1 MSFTGAARPVRMGLA
16 GMAFMGVLVGASATP
31 AGSQERASEKLQVTA
46 VSSRPDVVSGDD
58 ALIRVVAPASAAAG
72 SIRVAVDGRDVTSS
86 FRPSGDNAL
95 MGVVKELSKGENRLT
110 ATAQGA
116 DSGELTLKNHPITGP
131 VFSGPHEQ
139 PFICDTAEFK
149 TVTGATL
156 GQPADANCS
165 VETRVDYMYRT
176 TAGTFAALPDV
187 NDRPADLATA
197 TTSAGRKVPYIVR
210 VETGTINR
218 GIYETAVLH
227 DPLSPAPDPLERGPG
242 WNGRLVYGFGGGCN
256 GGWYVQGRK
265 TVGIMNDTYLSKGY
279 GVASSSL
286 NVFGNNCN
294 DLLAAET
301 MSMVKE
307 RFVETYGEP
316 AFTIGNGCSGGSYQ
330 THQIADNYPGL
341 LDGIL
346 SGCSF
351 PDVGFGTIQTLSDA
365 QLLNHYFKNVAPDA
379 FTKEQQ
385 RAVSGFGM
393 WESIGSLARA
403 AGRIDPTVYCPAQLP
418 VAQRYHPLTN
428 PDGARCDVYSHAV
441 NVYGEVPETGKAR
454 RPLDNTG
461 IQYGLQALNNG
472 TIDMDRFIDLNRRI
486 GGLDDDAKPT
496 AQRTAADLKAVRL
509 AYRTGRMLNGGAG
522 LADIPIIDYRDYTD
536 DAATGDMHMRFH
548 SFSTRARLDKANGTH
563 ANQVMLT
570 RSSGHGFTLAGMV
583 ADMDQWLTAIK
594 GDPGTDAPIEK
605 IARNRPQG
613 LTDACW
619 TRGIGAKKISEP
631 QVEGIGNTECNTLYP
646 VWTSPRMVAGADVA
660 NDIVKCRKRPVVRT
674 DYQVPVTDAQL
685 KELTGIFPYGVCDWS
700 VPGAG
705 QQAPMGTWLSFDAV
719 TG

>member
-1 MSFTGAARPVRMGLA
+1 
-16 GMAFMGVLVGASATP
+16 MGVLVGASATP
-31 AGSQERASEKLQVTA
+31 ASSQESGKLRVTA
-46 VSSRPDVVSGDD
+46 VSSRPGTVSGDD
-58 ALIRVVAPASAAAG
+58 ALIRVEVPASITADTV
-72 SIRVAVDGRDVTSS
+72 RVEVAGRDVTSD
-86 FRPSGDNAL
+86 FRPSGDHAL
-95 MGVVKELSKGENRLT
+95 MGVVKELATGSSTFT
-110 ATAQGA
+110 ARAQGA
-116 DSGELTLKNHPITGP
+116 DAGQLTVKNHPITGP
-131 VFSGPHEQ
+131 VFAGPHEQ

-149 TVTGATL
+149 TVTGVSL
-156 GQPADANCS
+156 GPPLDADCS
-165 VETRVDYMYRT
+165 VGTRVDYMYRT
-176 TAGTFAALPDV
+176 TAGAFVPLPDE
-187 NDRPADLATA
+187 NARPADLATA
-197 TTSAGRKVPYIVR
+197 TTSTGRKVPYIVR

-218 GIYETAVLH
+218 AIYETAVLH
-227 DPLSPAPDPLERGPG
+227 EPNAGTPDPLQRGPG

-256 GGWYVQGRK
+256 GGWYVQGRN
-265 TVGIMNDTYLSKGY
+265 TVGIMNDAYLSKGY

-307 RFVETYGEP
+307 HFVETYGEP

-365 QLLNHYFKNVAPDA
+365 QLLNHYFKNVAPDT

-393 WESIGSLARA
+393 WESLGSLARA
-403 AGRIDPTVYCPAQLP
+403 SGRIDPTVYCPAQLP
-418 VAQRYHPLTN
+418 QGQRYHPATN

-461 IQYGLQALNNG
+461 IQYGLDALNKG
-472 TIDMDRFIDLNRRI
+472 VIDMDRFIDLNRRI
-486 GGLDDDAKPT
+486 GGLDDDARP
-496 AQRTAADLKAVRL
+496 AAERTVADLKAVRL
-509 AYRTGRMLNGGAG
+509 AYRTGRMLNGGGG
-522 LADIPIIDYRDYTD
+522 LADVPIIDYRDYTD
-536 DAATGDMHMRFH
+536 DAAAGDMHMRFH

-570 RSSGHGFTLAGMV
+570 RSSGHGFTLAGMLS
-583 ADMDQWLTAIK
+583 DMDQWLTGIK
-594 GDPGTDAPIEK
+594 GDPGGDTPIEK
-605 IARNRPQG
+605 IVRNRPQG

-619 TRGIGAKKISEP
+619 TRGIGAKKITEP
-631 QVEGIGNTECNTLYP
+631 QVEGIDNTECNTLYP

-660 NDIVKCRKRPVVRT
+660 NDIVKCRKRPVTRT
-674 DYQVPVTDAQL
+674 DYQVPVTDSQFADLQSVFG
-685 KELTGIFPYGVCDWS
+685 TGVCDWS

-705 QQAPMGTWLSFDAV
+705 QQGLAGTWLDFDPA
-719 TG
+719 

>member
-16 GMAFMGVLVGASATP
+16 GIVFMGVLVGASATP
-31 AGSQERASEKLQVTA
+31 AGSQERETLQVTA
-46 VSSRPDVVSGDD
+46 VSSRPGVVSGND
-58 ALIRVVAPASAAAG
+58 ALIRVTAPASIAAG
-72 SIRVAVDGRDVTSS
+72 SIRVEVAGRDVTSS
-86 FRPSGDNAL
+86 FRPSGDNTV
-95 MGVVKELSKGENRLT
+95 MGVVKELSTGDNLLT

-116 DSGELTLKNHPITGP
+116 DAGQLTLKNHPITGP
-131 VFSGPHEQ
+131 VFAGPHEQ

-149 TVTGATL
+149 TATGVTL
-156 GQPADANCS
+156 GPPTDEDCS

-176 TAGTFAALPDV
+176 TAGKFVALPDTAE
-187 NDRPADLATA
+187 RPADLATA
-197 TTSAGRKVPYIVR
+197 TTSAGNKVPYIVR

-256 GGWYVQGRK
+256 GGWYVQGRN

-294 DLLAAET
+294 DVLAAET

-379 FTKEQQ
+379 FTQEQQ
-385 RAVSGFGM
+385 RAVSGFGK

-418 VAQRYHPLTN
+418 VAQRYHPVTN

-461 IQYGLQALNNG
+461 IQYGLEALNNG
-472 TIDMDRFIDLNRRI
+472 TIGIDQFIDLNRRI
-486 GGLDDDAKPT
+486 GGLDDDAKPA

-509 AYRTGRMLNGGAG
+509 AYRTGRLLNGGAG

-583 ADMDQWLTAIK
+583 ADMDKWLTGIK
-594 GDPGTDAPIEK
+594 GDPGADAPIEK
-605 IARNRPQG
+605 IVRNRPQG
-613 LTDACW
+613 LNDACW
-619 TRGIGAKKISEP
+619 TRGIGATKISEP

-660 NDIVKCRKRPVVRT
+660 NDIVKCRKRPVVST

>member
-1 MSFTGAARPVRMGLA
+1 
-16 GMAFMGVLVGASATP
+16 MAFMGVLVGASATP
-31 AGSQERASEKLQVTA
+31 AGSQEREKLQVTA
-46 VSSRPDVVSGDD
+46 VSSRPGVVSGDD
-58 ALIRVVAPASAAAG
+58 ALIRVAAPASVAAD

-86 FRPSGDNAL
+86 FRPSGENAL
-95 MGVVKELSKGENRLT
+95 MGVVKELSKGENKLT

-116 DSGELTLKNHPITGP
+116 DSAEVNLKNHPITGP

-139 PFICDTAEFK
+139 PFICDTAEFR
-149 TVTGATL
+149 TVTGGTL
-156 GQPADANCS
+156 GQPTDENCS

-176 TAGTFAALPDV
+176 TAGTFVALPDT

-227 DPLSPAPDPLERGPG
+227 DPLSGTPDPLERGPG

-365 QLLNHYFKNVAPDA
+365 QLLNHYFRNVAPDA
-379 FTKEQQ
+379 FTQEQQ
-385 RAVSGFGM
+385 RAVSGFGK

-418 VAQRYHPLTN
+418 EEQRYEPVTN

-461 IQYGLQALNNG
+461 IQYGLEALNNG
-472 TIDMDRFIDLNRRI
+472 TIDMDQFIDLNRRI
-486 GGLDDDAKPT
+486 GGLDDDAKP
-496 AQRTAADLKAVRL
+496 AAERTVADLKAVRL
-509 AYRTGRMLNGGAG
+509 AYRTGRMLNGGGG
-522 LADIPIIDYRDYTD
+522 LADVPIIDYRDYTD

-583 ADMDQWLTAIK
+583 SDMDQWLTGIK
-594 GDPGTDAPIEK
+594 ETPATTPPSRRSSATGRRVSRTPAG
-605 IARNRPQG
+605 
-613 LTDACW
+613 
-619 TRGIGAKKISEP
+619 
-631 QVEGIGNTECNTLYP
+631 P
-646 VWTSPRMVAGADVA
+646 VASVRRRSWSPRWRASATPSATPSTRCGH
-660 NDIVKCRKRPVVRT
+660 RR
-674 DYQVPVTDAQL
+674 
-685 KELTGIFPYGVCDWS
+685 GWS
-700 VPGAG
+700 PEPMWPTTSSSAAS
-705 QQAPMGTWLSFDAV
+705 AP
-719 TG
+719 

>member
-1 MSFTGAARPVRMGLA
+1 MSFRGAARPVELGLV
-16 GMAFMGVLVGASATP
+16 GIAFMGVLVGASATP
-31 AGSQERASEKLQVTA
+31 AGSQERGKLQVTA
-46 VSSRPDVVSGDD
+46 VSSRPGVVSGDD
-58 ALIRVVAPASAAAG
+58 ALIRVAAPASIAAD
-72 SIRVAVDGRDVTSS
+72 SIRVEVDGRDVTSS
-86 FRPSGDNAL
+86 FRPSGENAL
-95 MGVVKELSKGENRLT
+95 MGVVKELSKGENKLT

-116 DSGELTLKNHPITGP
+116 DSGEVTLKNHPITGP

-139 PFICDTAEFK
+139 PFICDTAEFR
-149 TVTGATL
+149 TVTGGIL
-156 GQPADANCS
+156 GQPTDENCS
-165 VETRVDYMYRT
+165 VDARVDYMYRT
-176 TAGTFAALPDV
+176 TAGTFVALPDT

-227 DPLSPAPDPLERGPG
+227 DPLSGTPDPLERGPG

-365 QLLNHYFKNVAPDA
+365 QLLNHYFSNVAPGA
-379 FTKEQQ
+379 FTEEQQ
-385 RAVSGFGM
+385 RAVSGFGK

-418 VAQRYHPLTN
+418 KEQRYAPVTN
-428 PDGARCDVYSHAV
+428 PDGARCDVYSHTV
-441 NVYGEVPETGKAR
+441 NVYGEVPETGTAR

-461 IQYGLQALNNG
+461 IQYGLDALNKG
-472 TIDMDRFIDLNRRI
+472 TIDMDQFIDLNRRI
-486 GGLDDDAKPT
+486 GGLDDDAEP
-496 AQRTAADLKAVRL
+496 AAERTVADLKAVRL
-509 AYRTGRMLNGGAG
+509 AYRTGRMLNGGGG
-522 LADIPIIDYRDYTD
+522 LADVPIIDYRDYTD

-583 ADMDQWLTAIK
+583 SDMDQWLTGIK
-594 GDPGTDAPIEK
+594 ADSGDDAPIEK
-605 IARNRPQG
+605 IVRHRPQG

-631 QVEGIGNTECNTLYP
+631 QVEGIDNTECNTLYP

-660 NDIVKCRKRPVVRT
+660 NDIVKCRKRPLTRT
-674 DYQVPVTDAQL
+674 DYRVPVTDGQFEDL
-685 KELTGIFPYGVCDWS
+685 KAVFGSGVCDWS
-700 VPGAG
+700 QPGAG
-705 QQAPMGTWLSFDAV
+705 QQGLAGTWLSF
-719 TG
+719 GLQ

>member
-16 GMAFMGVLVGASATP
+16 GIAFMGVLVGASATP
-31 AGSQERASEKLQVTA
+31 AGSQEREKLQVTA
-46 VSSRPDVVSGDD
+46 VSSRPGVVSGDD
-58 ALIRVVAPASAAAG
+58 ALIRVGVPASIAAD
-72 SIRVAVDGRDVTSS
+72 SIRVEVDGRDVTSS
-86 FRPSGDNAL
+86 FRPFGGDAL
-95 MGVVKELSKGENRLT
+95 MGVVKELSKGDNRLT
-110 ATAQGA
+110 ARAQGA
-116 DSGELTLKNHPITGP
+116 DTGQLTLKNHPITGP
-131 VFSGPHEQ
+131 VFAGPHEQ

-149 TVTGATL
+149 TVTGGTL
-156 GQPADANCS
+156 GQPIDKDCS
-165 VETRVDYMYRT
+165 VKTRVDYMYRT
-176 TAGTFAALPDV
+176 TAGKFVPLPDENV
-187 NDRPADLATA
+187 LPADLATA
-197 TTSAGRKVPYIVR
+197 TTSAGKKVPYIVR

-227 DPLSPAPDPLERGPG
+227 DPKSGTPDPLQRGPG

-256 GGWYVQGRK
+256 GGWYVQGRN

-279 GVASSSL
+279 GVASSTL

-307 RFVETYGEP
+307 RFVETYGDP

-365 QLLNHYFKNVAPDA
+365 QLLDHYFKEVAPDA

-385 RAVSGFGM
+385 RAVSGFGK

-403 AGRIDPTVYCPAQLP
+403 SGRIDPTVFCPPQLP
-418 VAQRYHPLTN
+418 EGQRYDPDTN
-428 PDGARCDVYSHAV
+428 PDGARCDVYSHTV

-461 IQYGLQALNNG
+461 IQYGLEALNNG
-472 TIDMDRFIDLNRRI
+472 TIDMDQFIDLNRRI
-486 GGLDDDAKPT
+486 GGLDDDAKP
-496 AQRTAADLKAVRL
+496 AAERTVADLKAVRT

-522 LADIPIIDYRDYTD
+522 LADVPIIDYRDYTD
-536 DAATGDMHMRFH
+536 DASAGDMHMRFH

-570 RSSGHGFTLAGMV
+570 RSNGHGFTLAGMV
-583 ADMDQWLTAIK
+583 SDMDQWLTGIK
-594 GDPGTDAPIEK
+594 GDSGNDAPIEK
-605 IARNRPQG
+605 IVRNRPQG

-660 NDIVKCRKRPVVRT
+660 NDIVKCRKRPVVRS
-674 DYQVPVTDAQL
+674 DYRVPVTDAQL
-685 KELTGIFPYGVCDWS
+685 KDLTAVFRDGVCDWS
-700 VPGAG
+700 RPGAG
-705 QQAPMGTWLSFDAV
+705 QQDLAGTWLSFDQM
-719 TG
+719 

>member
-1 MSFTGAARPVRMGLA
+1 MSFTGAARPVELGLV
-16 GMAFMGVLVGASATP
+16 GIAFMGVLVGASATP
-31 AGSQERASEKLQVTA
+31 AGSQEREKLQVTA
-46 VSSRPDVVSGDD
+46 VSSRPGTVSGDD
-58 ALIRVVAPASAAAG
+58 ALIRVEVPASIAADNV
-72 SIRVAVDGRDVTSS
+72 RVEVEGRDVTSS
-86 FRPSGDNAL
+86 FRPSGNNAL
-95 MGVVKELSKGENRLT
+95 MGVVKELSKGDNRLT
-110 ATAQGA
+110 ARAQGA
-116 DSGELTLKNHPITGP
+116 DAGQLTLKNHPITGP
-131 VFSGPHEQ
+131 VFAGPHEQ
-139 PFICDTAEFK
+139 PFVCDTAEFK
-149 TVTGATL
+149 TVTGGTL
-156 GQPADANCS
+156 GQPIDKDCS
-165 VETRVDYMYRT
+165 VKTRVDYMYRT
-176 TAGTFAALPDV
+176 TAGKFVPLPDENV
-187 NDRPADLATA
+187 LPADLATA

-227 DPLSPAPDPLERGPG
+227 DPKSGTPDPLQREPG

-256 GGWYVQGRK
+256 GGWYVQGRN

-279 GVASSSL
+279 GVASSTL

-307 RFVETYGEP
+307 RFVETYGDP

-365 QLLNHYFKNVAPDA
+365 QLLNHYFKEVAPDA
-379 FTKEQQ
+379 FTKDQQ
-385 RAVSGFGM
+385 KAVSGFGK

-403 AGRIDPTVYCPAQLP
+403 GGRIDPTVFCPPQLP
-418 VAQRYHPLTN
+418 EGQRYDPETN
-428 PDGARCDVYSHAV
+428 PDGARCDVYSHTV

-461 IQYGLQALNNG
+461 IQYGLEALNKG
-472 TIDMDRFIDLNRRI
+472 TIDMDQFIDLNRRI
-486 GGLDDDAKPT
+486 GGLDDDAKP
-496 AQRTAADLKAVRL
+496 AAERTVADLKAVRT
-509 AYRTGRMLNGGAG
+509 AYRTGRMLNGGGG
-522 LADIPIIDYRDYTD
+522 LADVPIIDYRDYTD
-536 DAATGDMHMRFH
+536 DAAAGDMHMRFH

-570 RSSGHGFTLAGMV
+570 RSSGHGFTLAGMLS
-583 ADMDQWLTAIK
+583 DMDQWLTGIK
-594 GDPGTDAPIEK
+594 GDSGNDAPIEK
-605 IARNRPQG
+605 IVRHQPQG

-619 TRGIGAKKISEP
+619 TRGIGAKKIAEP
-631 QVEGIGNTECNTLYP
+631 QVEGIDNTECNTLYP

-660 NDIVKCRKRPVVRT
+660 NDIVKCRKRPVVRS
-674 DYQVPVTDAQL
+674 DYRVPVNDGQFEDL
-685 KELTGIFPYGVCDWS
+685 KAIFRSGVCDWS
-700 VPGAG
+700 QPGAG
-705 QQAPMGTWLSFDAV
+705 QQGLAGTWLSFDPK
-719 TG
+719 